1 MPVIGPQP
9 RCWSTSVADQV
20 SAGDRDSSNAGFRA
34 TVLDGALRAKE
45 LVVAED
51 YRGYDPYD
59 ALASPVFRWPLLRA
73 RLVRRVA
80 QQVLKR
86 SPVNVRPLLGISKG
100 RNPVTLALGVQA
112 WAQLA
117 SVDAEH
123 RDWYAAEATR
133 LVRELEGLAT
143 PGWSG
148 ACWGYDFD
156 WETRDSTIQAFLPT
170 IVATGF
176 VTNAL
181 VAAHERLEV
190 DGALELC
197 ESACAFVQRD
207 LFRTPGPDGSFC
219 WSYSPDDRGRVLN
232 ATAKG
237 ARLLA
242 QVGALA
248 GRPELFVEARQTL
261 DYVAHWQRDD
271 GSWPYAVDDPRTW
284 ADNFHTAYV
293 LDAMTEY
300 RARTGDAG
308 FDDAVDRGW
317 RYYRSRFFDDGWRP
331 RYYDTSALPVDC
343 TAVAQSIITL
353 CRFGDVSTALR
364 IGAWSVEELQRDDG
378 GFVYRVNRRH
388 TNRIQYIRWS
398 TAWMLAGLA
407 TALAAA
413 EHDPDDDA
421 RRAAAIP
428 DTARVP

>member
-1 MPVIGPQP
+1 M
-9 RCWSTSVADQV
+9 
-20 SAGDRDSSNAGFRA
+20 GDRDWAGARDA
-34 TVLDGALRAKE
+34 PDTGLPAPILEGALRAKA

-59 ALASPVFRWPLLRA
+59 ALASPVFAWPLLRA
-73 RLVRRVA
+73 RLVRRVG

-86 SPVNVRPLLGISKG
+86 SPVNIRPLLGISKG

-117 SVDAEH
+117 SVDVEH
-123 RDWYAAEATR
+123 RDWYTAEATR
-133 LVRELEGLAT
+133 LVRELEALAT

-156 WETRDSTIQAFLPT
+156 WETRDSTLEAFVPT

-181 VAAHERLEV
+181 VNAHERLGI

-197 ESACAFVQRD
+197 ESACRFVQRD
-207 LFRTPGPDGSFC
+207 LFRTPGPAEGFC
-219 WSYSPDDRGRVLN
+219 WSYSPKDRTRVLN

-248 GRPELFVEARQTL
+248 DRPELFAEARQTL
-261 DYVAHWQRDD
+261 DYVTHWQRDD

-284 ADNFHTAYV
+284 ADNFHTGYV
-293 LDAMTEY
+293 LDALTEY

-308 FDDAVDRGW
+308 LDDAVDRGW

-343 TAVAQSIITL
+343 TAVAQSMITL

-364 IGAWSVEELQRDDG
+364 IAAWSLDELQREDG
-378 GFVYRVNRRH
+378 GFIYRVNRRH
-388 TNRIQYIRWS
+388 TNRIQYLRWS

-407 TALAAA
+407 TVLAAA
-413 EHDPDDDA
+413 ERDPDDDA
-421 RRAAAIP
+421 WRAAAIP
-428 DTARVP
+428 EAARVS